1 MIVEKSSAEISSR
14 RLFLASLATA
24 SFASSPITVLA
35 ALLLVDIGKTFNT
48 AVETTGQINTTYSIA
63 AFILALS
70 TGALSVRFR
79 HKSVLLTGLVLMSVS
94 ALGCFTASDFVT
106 LLVFYSLSGAG
117 YAMVNPMT
125 FAMVGEHFPLEKRAN
140 AIGWIVAGGASA
152 YVIGAPI
159 IALMSGPQGW
169 RFPLLV
175 FVIPVLLVTFFLA
188 FFGLPSA
195 SIERRIRA
203 QGKNYIRSFK
213 EVLLNR
219 SAVACLIGDTLRSAA
234 FVAIVLYATSFFRQR
249 FSLPTDI
256 ASLILLGG
264 AMSYVFGS
272 LATGSFV
279 NRFGRKN
286 STVITALLSGMFTIV
301 YALIPSLWLSIVLM
315 LTASWFFGM
324 VASSANS
331 LTLEQVPSLRGTMMS
346 IDTAVINI
354 GSALGTVSG
363 GLALF
368 LLDYE
373 GLGSVLGTTGI
384 VAALIFYL
392 LAKDPTKSP

>member
-1 MIVEKSSAEISSR
+1 MKVEKTSAEISSR
-14 RLFLASLATA
+14 RLFLASLASA
-24 SFASSPITVLA
+24 SFASGPITVLA

-48 AVETTGQINTTYSIA
+48 GVETTGQINTTYSIA

-70 TGALSVRFR
+70 TGALSIRFK
-79 HKSVLLTGLVLMSVS
+79 HKSVLLAGLVLMSVS
-94 ALGCFTASDFVT
+94 AFGCFTASDFVT
-106 LLVFYSLSGAG
+106 MLVFYSLSGAG
-117 YAMVNPMT
+117 YAMVSPMT
-125 FAMVGEHFPLEKRAN
+125 FALVGEHFPLEKRTN
-140 AIGWIVAGGASA
+140 AIGWIVAGGALV
-152 YVIGAPI
+152 YVVGAPV
-159 IALMSGPQGW
+159 IALVSGPQGW
-169 RFPLLV
+169 RFPLLA
-175 FVIPVLLVTFFLA
+175 FVIPVLLVTLFLA
-188 FFGLPSA
+188 FLGLPSA
-195 SIERRIRA
+195 SIECRITA
-203 QGKNYIRSFK
+203 HGKNYLRSFK
-213 EVLLNR
+213 DVLLNR
-219 SAVACLIGDTLRSAA
+219 SAVACLVGDTLRSAA

-249 FSLPTDI
+249 FSLHTDI

-272 LATGSFV
+272 LATGLFV

-286 STVITALLSGMFTIV
+286 STAVTALLSGIFTIA
-301 YALIPSLWLSIVLM
+301 YTFIPNLAFSIVLM
-315 LTASWFFGM
+315 LTGSWFFGM

-346 IDTAVINI
+346 VDTAVINI

-373 GLGSVLGTTGI
+373 GLGSVLGATGI

-392 LAKDPTKSP
+392 LAKDPTKSL

>member
-1 MIVEKSSAEISSR
+1 
-14 RLFLASLATA
+14 
-24 SFASSPITVLA
+24 
-35 ALLLVDIGKTFNT
+35 
-48 AVETTGQINTTYSIA
+48 
-63 AFILALS
+63 
-70 TGALSVRFR
+70 
-79 HKSVLLTGLVLMSVS
+79 
-94 ALGCFTASDFVT
+94 
-106 LLVFYSLSGAG
+106 
-117 YAMVNPMT
+117 
-125 FAMVGEHFPLEKRAN
+125 
-140 AIGWIVAGGASA
+140 
-152 YVIGAPI
+152 
-159 IALMSGPQGW
+159 
-169 RFPLLV
+169 
-175 FVIPVLLVTFFLA
+175 
-188 FFGLPSA
+188 
-195 SIERRIRA
+195 
-203 QGKNYIRSFK
+203 
-213 EVLLNR
+213 
-219 SAVACLIGDTLRSAA
+219 
-234 FVAIVLYATSFFRQR
+234 VLYATSFFRQR

-373 GLGSVLGTTGI
+373 GFGSVLGTTGI

>member
-175 FVIPVLLVTFFLA
+175 FVIPVLLVTFFLVYH
-188 FFGLPSA
+188 LLQLSVE
-195 SIERRIRA
+195 SEH
-203 QGKNYIRSFK
+203 K
-213 EVLLNR
+213 E
-219 SAVACLIGDTLRSAA
+219 
-234 FVAIVLYATSFFRQR
+234 
-249 FSLPTDI
+249 
-256 ASLILLGG
+256 
-264 AMSYVFGS
+264 
-272 LATGSFV
+272 
-279 NRFGRKN
+279 K
-286 STVITALLSGMFTIV
+286 
-301 YALIPSLWLSIVLM
+301 
-315 LTASWFFGM
+315 
-324 VASSANS
+324 
-331 LTLEQVPSLRGTMMS
+331 
-346 IDTAVINI
+346 
-354 GSALGTVSG
+354 
-363 GLALF
+363 
-368 LLDYE
+368 
-373 GLGSVLGTTGI
+373 TT
-384 VAALIFYL
+384 
-392 LAKDPTKSP
+392 